1 MFHGMNPA
9 MKHRSSQ
16 FLQMRKA
23 TNATFIFH
31 VREPPTLTKAMGNWS
46 NHFFDATMTYRRD
59 STVFNALYEF
69 VSIKAIPPRLES
81 LSDTSPDPDIQSEYD
96 LCGLLSLRDFI
107 SQESWKAVGK
117 GRTLRI
123 LNQTKVSDVI
133 LIYFTLND
141 DRYDKNRKYFNVKF
155 MHRYVLHFE
164 SSFVIRRES
173 Y

>member
-81 LSDTSPDPDIQSEYD
+81 LSDMSPDPDIIQSEYD
-96 LCGLLSLRDFI
+96 LWTLVTKGLYIKRELEGRWKRPDF
-107 SQESWKAVGK
+107 SHLKSNK
-117 GRTLRI
+117 G
-123 LNQTKVSDVI
+123 QSVDYVI
-133 LIYFTLND
+133 MWI
-141 DRYDKNRKYFNVKF
+141 
-155 MHRYVLHFE
+155 M
-164 SSFVIRRES
+164 
-173 Y
+173 